1 MKNKIKAPIFLAAKT
16 ELFYGKMQL
25 LPGEKITKIF
35 FSGKIKNFNFK
46 NPMQR
51 KDEEKRKYPNRKY
64 FFAKKN
70 YKNITSFIQSSH
82 VGQIVPGN

>member
-1 MKNKIKAPIFLAAKT
+1 MKKKIKAPIFLAAKT

-35 FSGKIKNFNFK
+35 FWKIKNFNFK

-51 KDEEKRKYPNRKY
+51 KDEEKRKYPNRKI
-64 FFAKKN
+64 FFREEELQKYN
-70 YKNITSFIQSSH
+70 VFHT
-82 VGQIVPGN
+82 IVSCRTNCTW